1 MVGILDYGLAKV
13 ADLVIKY
20 VISPAVNYGSPV
32 SFVEE
37 SVQNSENTT
46 EAILKIVPSQDPMVY
61 VPMISKFLIA
71 YCVLTMPIRMD
82 KG

>member
-37 SVQNSENTT
+37 SVQNSKKTV
-46 EAILKIVPSQDPMVY
+46 EASLKIVPSQDPKVY
-61 VPMISKFLIA
+61 VPMFSKVLIA
-71 YCVLTMPIRMD
+71 YCVLMILS
-82 KG
+82 